1 MGEWARRWQK
11 FVSWRFLEFYDKSY
25 ITSRFFLLSSWR
37 KVPLVK
43 TVSKRSIL
51 SKNRPFVQDLW
62 ANGLTDN
69 QNYNIDGFLEI
80 YAKFD
85 ITAHSFQVGGGSLS
99 RNGLTDESSV
109 MTPWQLHTFKL
120 SHLPRHHLKETLSIG
135 HLNPWFVA
143 RDHPQLI
150 DGGRDSGRRQKA
162 WNCESSVICQSSH
175 LLPSRPNAY
184 HQSEAWNNEPLRRLT
199 NIPVVF
205 STKAS
210 DCIDFVNT

>member
-1 MGEWARRWQK
+1 MGKWAHWWPK
-11 FVSWRFLEFYDKSY
+11 FASWS
-25 ITSRFFLLSSWR
+25 
-37 KVPLVK
+37 
-43 TVSKRSIL
+43 
-51 SKNRPFVQDLW
+51 
-62 ANGLTDN
+62 
-69 QNYNIDGFLEI
+69 FLEI
-80 YAKFD
+80 YAKSD
-85 ITAHSFQVGGGSLS
+85 ITAHLFQVDGKFSLS
-99 RNGLTDESSV
+99 RQFDKDFTDFTDESSV
-109 MTPWQLHTFKL
+109 MTTWQLHTFKL

-210 DCIDFVNT
+210 DCHWFCKHLILICTCADDLLDCWCCLSRTNAPVIMIPPPLNKCHFLLFWWL